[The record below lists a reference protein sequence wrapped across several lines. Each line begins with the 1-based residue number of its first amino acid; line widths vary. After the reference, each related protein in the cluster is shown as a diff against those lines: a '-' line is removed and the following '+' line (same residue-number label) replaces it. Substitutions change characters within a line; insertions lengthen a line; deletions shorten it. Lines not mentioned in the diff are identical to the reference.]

1 MQRRQGR
8 VVKISCIQYEIEM
21 SVFINNVHFHKFE

>member
-1 MQRRQGR
+1 MQGR
-8 VVKISCIQYEIEM
+8 QASAVKISCIHYEIEM